1 MSSESENSKTDRPYQ
16 NLPFNSKG
24 VLSVVVVV
32 VVVVEVVVVVVV
44 VVVVEVVVD
53 VVVVVVV
60 VVLKVVVVAG
70 LVVVVVFGLYVLSC
84 IVVHSIL
91 VEIRTTEPITTLINS
106 SDENRFGVFEQSRA
120 PRKYPR
126 ANFNADIIG
135 F

>member
-1 MSSESENSKTDRPYQ
+1 M
-16 NLPFNSKG
+16 PFNSKG

-32 VVVVEVVVVVVV
+32 VVDVVVV

-106 SDENRFGVFEQSRA
+106 SDVNRFGVFEQSRA